1 MKHLLNYAL
10 IAITFA
16 IFSTSIS
23 SCGNDEDITPKLS
36 IPKTINLVPL
46 MTIAGDHSH
55 NDMAGVAE
63 EGDSWREQLVK
74 AGYKCDIKENCYQ
87 VGLGDFED
95 IQEIWIKHLRDA
107 IKTIDSPKSAKSTS
121 TKQYS
126 SPDTRLKFAKTSNT
140 AVLLVTFGST
150 MEGPHSTYAKE
161 VAAFRKAFPGTDVF
175 MAFTSPQC
183 ISRWF
188 TKKNEYYGQ
197 PYEYFEAFKTLGYEN
212 VYVQSLHAT
221 KGVEFNGGKNS
232 EGTLHGLKNYYDL
245 FVGQNPSVK
254 TCLGLP
260 LLSSIEDIKA
270 VGDFIY
276 NEYKAEILNGASLVL
291 MGHGNE
297 EDADSSMST
306 ANTYL
311 EVEKYL
317 QSKNSDIYVGTVDCP
332 TVSFDRVLEELNKK
346 YGVAKKK

>member
-1 MKHLLNYAL
+1 MKHLLNYLL

-16 IFSTSIS
+16 ILSTSFS
-23 SCGNDEDITPKLS
+23 SCSNVEDITPR
-36 IPKTINLVPL
+36 ITIAKTINLVPL

-55 NDMAGVAE
+55 NDMAGVAK
-63 EGDSWREQLVK
+63 EGDSWREKLIE

-87 VGLGDFED
+87 IGLGDFEV
-95 IQEIWIKHLRDA
+95 IQNIWIKHLRDS
-107 IKTIDSPKSAKSTS
+107 INTISSPIASKST
-121 TKQYS
+121 TTQQYTS
-126 SPDTRLKFAKTSNT
+126 KDTRLKFAKTSNT
-140 AVLLVTFGST
+140 AILLVTFGST
-150 MEGPHSTYAKE
+150 MEGPHSTYSKE

-175 MAFTSPQC
+175 MAFTSPLC
-183 ISRWF
+183 ISRWY

-197 PYEYFEAFKTLGYEN
+197 PYEYFEAFKTLGYKN

-245 FVGQNPSVK
+245 FVGQNPTVK

-260 LLSSIEDIKA
+260 LLSSVEDIKA

-276 NEYKAEILNGASLVL
+276 NEYKADILNGASLVL

-297 EDADSSMST
+297 EAADSPMST
-306 ANTYL
+306 AKTYL
-311 EVEKYL
+311 EIEKYL

-332 TVSFDRVLEELNKK
+332 SVSFTRVLEALNIK
-346 YGVAKKK
+346 YASAKKK